1 MKAGIILKEGT
12 NMKKKEV
19 TIAGKPVT
27 LAYCYATELAFYN
40 LADIDINDFFVNFFS
55 PNNEGDEQERKEKE
69 YIKRKRIIFAIVAAA
84 YAYSKSIDKNAEPD
98 VNILMFNAKPN
109 EITDAFSCVIEL
121 RNEWYK
127 LPSDDKPENEDEDG
141 KKN

>member
-1 MKAGIILKEGT
+1 
-12 NMKKKEV
+12 MKKKKV
-19 TIAGKPVT
+19 KIAGKQVW

-55 PNNEGDEQERKEKE
+55 PNNEGDEQKRKEKE
-69 YIKRKRIIFAIVAAA
+69 YIKRKRIMFAIVAAA
-84 YAYSKSIDKNAEPD
+84 YAYSKSIDKDAEPD
-98 VNILMFNAKPN
+98 ENIVMFDAKPN

-127 LPSDDKPENEDEDG
+127 LPSDDKPKKEDEDG
-141 KKN
+141 EKN